1 MERIILYGAYACGEF
16 NLESGKWSGVV
27 YDDTSII
34 YLFGIITGLTLTMIE
49 AANYPKDWNAQ
60 YFSGMLGEYV
70 INNRTYDESTVFIG
84 NRKKYSGIER
94 E

>member
-1 MERIILYGAYACGEF
+1 
-16 NLESGKWSGVV
+16 
-27 YDDTSII
+27 
-34 YLFGIITGLTLTMIE
+34 MIE

-70 INNRTYDESTVFIG
+70 INNRTYDESTVFIS